1 MMQTQ
6 PTEQETKDR
15 NGTVQRFLERYGQA
29 LSAGDGK
36 TIATMW
42 EVPALVLHDQNTLA
56 VMASAEV
63 EKFFNAA
70 VTQYRAQGIAATRP
84 DISSI
89 SWLSSRIVMVE
100 VRWPYLDAG
109 GAETGGVET
118 STYTLR
124 LDDQGELRLRVAVM
138 HGPTTH

>member
-6 PTEQETKDR
+6 STENEARDR
-15 NGTVQRFLERYGQA
+15 DGAVQRFLERYAQA
-29 LSAGDGK
+29 LTAGDGK

-42 EVPALVLHDQNTLA
+42 EVPALVLHDQSALA
-56 VMASAEV
+56 VSTSEEV

-70 VTQYRAQGIAATRP
+70 VTQYRAQGIAATRA
-84 DISSI
+84 DVTSI
-89 SWLSSRIVMVE
+89 AWLSGRIAMVE
-100 VRWPYLDAG
+100 VRWPYLDASG
-109 GAETGGVET
+109 REIGNAET

-124 LDDQGELRLRVAVM
+124 LDDRGEPRVRVAIM